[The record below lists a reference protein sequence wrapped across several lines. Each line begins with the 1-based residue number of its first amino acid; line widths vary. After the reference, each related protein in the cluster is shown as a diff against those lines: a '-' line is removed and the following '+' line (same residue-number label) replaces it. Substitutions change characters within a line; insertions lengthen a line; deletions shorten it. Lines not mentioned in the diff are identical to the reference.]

1 MGKVGI
7 GLNLEAVRTSH
18 KSFEW
23 AVQFAAELGYEY
35 IEPMVHWGRELLSE
49 ARYFHSVSMLD
60 DPLRI
65 RREVEKHGLKLSALS
80 SHSQLSKPEIA
91 VEYLKQAARYAA
103 ECGAPVINTHEGH
116 KQEWTTE
123 EEDFVLIRYS
133 IMEAAKVCEPRGI
146 KLGLEMHQTYS
157 LIPDKYDR
165 ILNLVSSPSVGAN
178 FDTGNAYLGG
188 IDPIAWLERIKHR
201 LVHMHAKDISIQQ
214 SDAERGKVMGTPVGC
229 ACGDGVIDWAGW
241 YRSSAGSCR
250 TSCSASSAARWTRP
264 RETSSICAGSCS
276 DTTTG
281 NHRSYRLACSCASF
295 VCQS

>member
-23 AVQFAAELGYEY
+23 GVQFAAELGYEY

-60 DPLRI
+60 DPYRI
-65 RREVEKHGLKLSALS
+65 KRACDQYGLKLSALS

-91 VEYLKQAARYAA
+91 VEYLKQAARFAK
-103 ECGAPVINTHEGH
+103 ECGAPIINTHEGH
-116 KQEWTTE
+116 KQPWTTQ

-133 IMEAAKVCEPRGI
+133 IMEASRVAEPRGI

-157 LIPDKYDR
+157 LKPDLYDR
-165 ILNLVSSPSVGAN
+165 ILNLVDSPIIGAN

-188 IDPIAWLERIKHR
+188 QNPVAWLERIKGR
-201 LVHMHAKDISIQQ
+201 LVHMHAKDISVEQ
-214 SDAERGKVMGTPVGC
+214 SDAERGKVMGTAVGC
-229 ACGDGVIDWAGW
+229 ACGDGVIDWPAVVKILKELPQDVVM
-241 YRSSAGSCR
+241 SVECGSLEQ
-250 TSCSASSAARWTRP
+250 AAR
-264 RETSSICAGSCS
+264 SIE
-276 DTTTG
+276 
-281 NHRSYRLACSCASF
+281 YLKKL
-295 VCQS
+295 V

>member
-18 KSFEW
+18 KPFEW

-65 RREVEKHGLKLSALS
+65 RRAVEKHGLKLSALS

-116 KQEWTTE
+116 KQAWTTE

-165 ILNLVSSPSVGAN
+165 ILNLVTSPSVA
-178 FDTGNAYLGG
+178 
-188 IDPIAWLERIKHR
+188 
-201 LVHMHAKDISIQQ
+201 
-214 SDAERGKVMGTPVGC
+214 
-229 ACGDGVIDWAGW
+229 
-241 YRSSAGSCR
+241 R
-250 TSCSASSAARWTRP
+250 TSTRATPISAASTPLPGWSGSSTAWSTCTPRTSASSNRKPSGAR
-264 RETSSICAGSCS
+264 
-276 DTTTG
+276 
-281 NHRSYRLACSCASF
+281 
-295 VCQS
+295 

>member
-1 MGKVGI
+1 MGNVGI

-23 AVQFAAELGYEY
+23 GVQFAVELGYEY

-65 RREVEKHGLKLSALS
+65 RKACEKHAMKLSALS

-116 KQEWTTE
+116 KQPWTTE

-133 IMEAAKVCEPRGI
+133 IMEASKVCEPRGI

-157 LIPDKYDR
+157 LIPEQYDR
-165 ILNLVSSPSVGAN
+165 ILNLVPSPIVGAN

-188 IDPIAWLERIKHR
+188 EDPIAWLERIKHR
-201 LVHMHAKDISIQQ
+201 LVHMHAKDISVEQ
-214 SDAERGKVMGTPVGC
+214 SSAERGKVMGTAVGC
-229 ACGDGVIDWAGW
+229 ACGDGVIDWEKVIAIIQSIPQDIVLSVECGTL
-241 YRSSAGSCR
+241 YQAARSIEHLRRVAEKR
-250 TSCSASSAARWTRP
+250 HASSGN
-264 RETSSICAGSCS
+264 SSC
-276 DTTTG
+276 
-281 NHRSYRLACSCASF
+281 
-295 VCQS
+295 